1 MSFVDLF
8 ESSEHRNN
16 VAHFSALVSLARAD
30 GDFNENEINLINQFA
45 KKLDITDIEYKDIF
59 KDTSKYP
66 IQSQYSSD
74 KRLEILLDFFKII
87 YSDHSIDE
95 QENKLIM
102 KYAIGIGFNEENAK
116 SIINKTIKIFNGD
129 FDLETY
135 KAVLKII

>member
-45 KKLDITDIEYKDIF
+45 KKLDITDIEYKEIF